1 MQVIFKDFKKQ
12 TVSIEVELSDSVCIQ
27 TNKQKNIPDLHVNYF
42 KEQLYSNNHISF
54 IRYYQLKRN

>member
-27 TNKQKNIPDLHVNYF
+27 TNKQKKYTRSTRKLF
-42 KEQLYSNNHISF
+42 
-54 IRYYQLKRN
+54 